1 MLEKGARELHD
12 AVRLVD
18 QASRVGHEGGRDRP
32 APSTAQRASDR
43 GDSHARREGQALEE
57 RDRGISSRS
66 PSQTDERRSEPS
78 QSSSRIFK
86 LPGRRG
92 ESTALDHDQ
101 VRHKK
106 DEGVQRPPSTQSRR
120 EPSLPRPDAPTRPL
134 SQSSARAASSIFSPP
149 APSAPPVDGDD
160 DVHSNSSRKSQHR
173 RMPSGLASDAPSR
186 RGTREDPRQ
195 GFASSRRS
203 RTTHASASSDEEV
216 MGTQPSRRTRE
227 SGAGDSRAERSRSRS
242 IATAAPQDDDEM
254 HSSEPFYAFQFASSA
269 PDDSSRFVEL
279 APVELRGSKV
289 ANAVV
294 AAVLQLSDQDAT
306 GTLLALSLVS
316 DEYRSAAQAALYKSV
331 KLSTRR
337 RLDLLSRAVTN
348 NASLSA
354 LVHKLNIEPLDQDLP
369 SSTPETLVA
378 PLKALLDRLTHI
390 ENLDEDFT
398 TGEWD
403 VRTLTSGKEY
413 PLTVSSPFKLKQFR
427 SASVWWEVGALFS
440 LVQAQPNLVE
450 LVLGG
455 AAMDRDWAG
464 AKLVSSLSSSS
475 SSSPPPARLLESL
488 EVAQVMHEDTLAVL
502 LRAAGG
508 GSAEHHSALRS
519 LRVGFQSIGS
529 TDDDTPRA
537 SIPAALALVGPSLTH
552 LALMAPLKASDD
564 VTGLLDELVAVL
576 PNLEILEWTEAT
588 ELVPVPLASSKFL
601 STALPRRLRVLRA
614 RSLVSLSTSRVL
626 ALLDDPEVA
635 APALKELDVLWANGT
650 GEDAGQEPWYK
661 ERHILRIEEAA
672 EEFGIKCRVGKSD
685 EPLIFRRP

>member
-1 MLEKGARELHD
+1 MGSQRSRRARE
-12 AVRLVD
+12 
-18 QASRVGHEGGRDRP
+18 
-32 APSTAQRASDR
+32 SD
-43 GDSHARREGQALEE
+43 
-57 RDRGISSRS
+57 
-66 PSQTDERRSEPS
+66 
-78 QSSSRIFK
+78 
-86 LPGRRG
+86 
-92 ESTALDHDQ
+92 
-101 VRHKK
+101 
-106 DEGVQRPPSTQSRR
+106 
-120 EPSLPRPDAPTRPL
+120 
-134 SQSSARAASSIFSPP
+134 
-149 APSAPPVDGDD
+149 
-160 DVHSNSSRKSQHR
+160 
-173 RMPSGLASDAPSR
+173 
-186 RGTREDPRQ
+186 
-195 GFASSRRS
+195 
-203 RTTHASASSDEEV
+203 
-216 MGTQPSRRTRE
+216 
-227 SGAGDSRAERSRSRS
+227 AGDSRVERSRSRS
-242 IATAAPQDDDEM
+242 TATAAPQDDDES
-254 HSSEPFYAFQFASSA
+254 HSSKPFYAFQFASTA

-279 APVELRGSKV
+279 APIELRGYRV
-289 ANAVV
+289 ANAVA
-294 AAVLQLSDQDAT
+294 AAVLQLCGQYAT
-306 GTLLALSLVS
+306 DTLLELSLVS
-316 DEYRSAAQAALYKSV
+316 HEYRSAAQAALYKSV
-331 KLSTRR
+331 VLSTRR
-337 RLDLLSRAVTN
+337 RLDLLSRAVTD
-348 NASLSA
+348 NASLVA
-354 LVHKLNIEPLDQDLP
+354 LVHKLKIEPLDQDLP

-378 PLKALLDRLTHI
+378 PLKALLDRLTHL
-390 ENLDEDFT
+390 EDLDEDFT

-413 PLTVSSPFKLKQFR
+413 PLTVSSPFKLKRFR
-427 SASVWWEVGALFS
+427 SASAWWEVGALFS

-464 AKLVSSLSSSS
+464 AKLVSSLSSTS
-475 SSSPPPARLLESL
+475 SSSPPPGRLLESL

-601 STALPRRLRVLRA
+601 STVLPRRLRVLRA

-626 ALLDDPEVA
+626 ALFDEPEVA

-685 EPLIFRRP
+685 EPLILRRP